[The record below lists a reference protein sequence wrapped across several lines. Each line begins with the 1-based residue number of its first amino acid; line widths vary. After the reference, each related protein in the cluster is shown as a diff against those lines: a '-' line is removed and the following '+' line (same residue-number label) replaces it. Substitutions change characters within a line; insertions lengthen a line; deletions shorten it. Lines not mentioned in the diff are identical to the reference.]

1 MVRRRSPPHVQDS
14 LSLHRYLALLILVA
28 VLIHGHNVGIVNHD
42 HPPLTILAM
51 WHQYQEMTPKTVTEY
66 HSRLYVPLM
75 KMRDLL
81 AMPDFALRLLHG
93 DEESLE
99 LPLRLTYSSD
109 LIDPGRYLSG
119 GELVVS
125 GLVWRNAPED
135 SETFA
140 ANLKAAGA
148 AGLAAGEAMFGE
160 VPIDVI
166 EAFRR
171 HNLLLFG
178 VPVEFSFT
186 QINEAVSGA
195 STAARGERLEA
206 TLGRYRKML
215 TAVAQG
221 TALEDLIRSV
231 SLDNTLVCRVLTP
244 TGRHVVPGPNPLP
257 EAKLDLITTAFLT
270 SARLPCAVT
279 TPALTPPAEVA
290 EISEIGSA
298 AAQTFSIFGVGP
310 ALGQRA
316 MSWMLVVEGDFT
328 TWPVAAVD
336 AVSELAS
343 ITQWERA
350 RRDET
355 TRVNRVVATEIVQ
368 SVLDGTA
375 NRSETMTQLRQL
387 GMDPDQPMAVLAC
400 RFGLSQWGEEAR
412 AVLDDATGHL
422 GASVVASGPDRQTI
436 ALVQAVS
443 PDFSNQ
449 LRTALMR
456 LSPSMARTP
465 LAVGI
470 SDAAPLSA
478 LSGTWE
484 EARHACNLAQ
494 LGNDP
499 VTVVSGTEVTSH
511 VLLLAAVPDAVR
523 RTFTMRVLGAVWDYD
538 AKHGA
543 GLHET
548 LAAFLGC
555 SGSWS
560 RTAEQ
565 LHLHVNTVRY
575 RIQRV
580 EELTGRDLSS
590 LEDRVDVFLAL
601 RSMP

>member
-1 MVRRRSPPHVQDS
+1 MKRKS
-14 LSLHRYLALLILVA
+14 
-28 VLIHGHNVGIVNHD
+28 
-42 HPPLTILAM
+42 
-51 WHQYQEMTPKTVTEY
+51 VT
-66 HSRLYVPLM
+66 SDTFRLYVPLM

-81 AMPDFALRLLHG
+81 AMPNFALRLLHG
-93 DEESLE
+93 DEESLD

-109 LIDPGRYLSG
+109 LIDPGRYLRG

-125 GLVWRNAPED
+125 GLVWRNSPED

-160 VPIDVI
+160 VPSDVI

-178 VPVEFSFT
+178 VPVEVSFT
-186 QINEAVSGA
+186 QINETVIGA

-231 SLDNTLVCRVLTP
+231 SVDNQLVCRVLTP
-244 TGRHVVPGPNPLP
+244 TGRHVVPGPQPLP
-257 EAKLDLITTAFLT
+257 EIKLDRITAAFLT
-270 SARLPCAVT
+270 SHRLPCTVT
-279 TPALTPPAEVA
+279 THAATSDGDSTP
-290 EISEIGSA
+290 
-298 AAQTFSIFGVGP
+298 AQTYSIFGVGP

-355 TRVNRVVATEIVQ
+355 TRINRVVAGEIVQ

-375 NRSETMTQLRQL
+375 NRPETMTQLRQL
-387 GMDPDQPMAVLAC
+387 GMDPEQPMAVLAC
-400 RFGLSQWGEEAR
+400 RFGPSQWGEEAR
-412 AVLDDATGHL
+412 AVLDDATSHL
-422 GASVVASGPDRQTI
+422 GASVVASGPDQQTV
-436 ALVQAVS
+436 ALVQAIH
-443 PDFSNQ
+443 PEFSHQ
-449 LRTALMR
+449 LRAALMR

-494 LGNDP
+494 LGTEP
-499 VTVVSGTEVTSH
+499 VNVVSGTEVTSH
-511 VLLLAAVPDAVR
+511 VLLLAAVPDTVR

-538 AKHGA
+538 AKHDA
-543 GLHET
+543 GLYET
-548 LAAFLGC
+548 LAAFLAC

-560 RTAEQ
+560 RTARQ

>member
-1 MVRRRSPPHVQDS
+1 MKRK
-14 LSLHRYLALLILVA
+14 
-28 VLIHGHNVGIVNHD
+28 IVTSH
-42 HPPLTILAM
+42 IF
-51 WHQYQEMTPKTVTEY
+51 
-66 HSRLYVPLM
+66 RLYVPLM

-93 DEESLE
+93 DEKSLD

-109 LIDPGRYLSG
+109 LIDPGRYLRG

-125 GLVWRNAPED
+125 GLVWRNSPAD

-148 AGLAAGEAMFGE
+148 AGLAAGEAMFGD
-160 VPIDVI
+160 VPSDVV

-178 VPVEFSFT
+178 VPVEVSFT
-186 QINEAVSGA
+186 QINETVMGA
-195 STAARGERLEA
+195 STSARGERLEA

-231 SLDNTLVCRVLTP
+231 SVDTQLVCRVLTP
-244 TGRHVVPGPNPLP
+244 TGRHVVAGPQPLP
-257 EAKLDLITTAFLT
+257 EAKLDRITAAFLT
-270 SARLPCAVT
+270 SHRLPCAVT
-279 TPALTPPAEVA
+279 TPAATTEGEPAP
-290 EISEIGSA
+290 
-298 AAQTFSIFGVGP
+298 AQTYSVFGVGP

-355 TRVNRVVATEIVQ
+355 TRINRVVVGEIVQ

-375 NRSETMTQLRQL
+375 NRPETMAQLRQL
-387 GMDPDQPMAVLAC
+387 GMDPEQPMAVLAC
-400 RFGLSQWGEEAR
+400 RFGPSQWGEEAR
-412 AVLDDATGHL
+412 AVLDDATSHL
-422 GASVVASGPDRQTI
+422 GASVVASGPDQQTV
-436 ALVQAVS
+436 ALVQAID
-443 PDFSNQ
+443 PEFSRQ
-449 LRTALMR
+449 LSAALLR

-494 LGNDP
+494 LGNEP
-499 VTVVSGTEVTSH
+499 VNVVSSTEVTSH

-538 AKHGA
+538 AKHDA